1 MSKIVSEK
9 QLLANRENAKK
20 WGIKTLE
27 GKEISKMNALTHW
40 IYSPILF
47 DEGELYSYTLIR
59 LELEE
64 EYKPD
69 WFSEEAQIRQIAL
82 YEIKLKRI
90 SFMEENFLE
99 ACNRFNLVRS
109 MVWLEELE
117 RDMKVGVTTT
127 LKSSDFDDAIPIWV
141 RDLEETKRLWEYRD
155 MLENRKAKCI
165 RELMQIQLFKKNLN
179 S

>member
-1 MSKIVSEK
+1 MTKFVSEK
-9 QLLANRENAKK
+9 QILANRMNAKRG
-20 WGIKTLE
+20 WVKTPE

-47 DEGELYSYTLIR
+47 DKGELYSYTLIR

-82 YEIKLKRI
+82 YEVKLRRI
-90 SFMEENFLE
+90 SWMEETFLE
-99 ACNRFNLVRS
+99 ACNRFNLIRG
-109 MVWLEELE
+109 MVGLEELE
-117 RDMKVGVTTT
+117 RDMKVDVTTT
-127 LKSSDFDDAIPIWV
+127 LKSSDFDDANPIRF
-141 RDLEETKRLWEYRD
+141 RDLEETQRLWEYRD

-165 RELMQIQLFKKNLN
+165 HDLMKIQFFKKNIN

>member
-1 MSKIVSEK
+1 MTKFVSEK
-9 QLLANRENAKK
+9 QILANRENAKK
-20 WGIKTLE
+20 WWVKTQE
-27 GKEISKMNALTHW
+27 GKKISKMNAMTHW

-99 ACNRFNLVRS
+99 ACNRFNLIRG

-127 LKSSDFDDAIPIWV
+127 LKSSDFDDATPIWV

-155 MLENRKAKCI
+155 MLEKRKAKCI
-165 RELMQIQLFKKNLN
+165 QELMRIQFYKKNLN